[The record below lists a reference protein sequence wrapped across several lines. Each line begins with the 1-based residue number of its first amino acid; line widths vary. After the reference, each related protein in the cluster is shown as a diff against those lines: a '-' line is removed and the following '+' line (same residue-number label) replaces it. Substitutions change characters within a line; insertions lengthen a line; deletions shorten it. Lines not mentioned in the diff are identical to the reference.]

1 MAGAPILIAGK
12 AMDMPDQ
19 VKSAIKNVMQTEGT
33 LDAEQS
39 EQFLSLLEDQGR
51 LQQETWWGIIPKSTE
66 GIRDYG
72 LDKTDDVVSNQ

>member
-51 LQQETWWGIIPKSTE
+51 LQQETW
-66 GIRDYG
+66 
-72 LDKTDDVVSNQ
+72 